1 MIIICLIALILV
13 VWFRT
18 EAWIE
23 YTRLFHLNFLS
34 HYKDFEAKKQEDV
47 MLTYIQYLVQYHDCF
62 FTRLITCP
70 ICQAVWWGIIFG
82 LVTIPIIIPVYI
94 IGGLLLFLIID
105 RLLG

>member
-34 HYKDFEAKKQEDV
+34 HYKDFETKKKEDV
-47 MLTYIQYLVQYHDCF
+47 MLTYIQYLARYHDCF
-62 FTRLITCP
+62 FTRLVTCP
-70 ICQAVWWGIIFG
+70 ICQSVWWGIIFG
-82 LVTIPIIIPVYI
+82 LFTIPIIIPVYI